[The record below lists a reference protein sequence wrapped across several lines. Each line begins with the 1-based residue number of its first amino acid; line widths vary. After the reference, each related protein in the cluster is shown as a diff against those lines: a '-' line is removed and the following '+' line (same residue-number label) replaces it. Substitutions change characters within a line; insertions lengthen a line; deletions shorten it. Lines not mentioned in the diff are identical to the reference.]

1 MTQLFTHLRS
11 AAGRA
16 LVSRLA
22 LVAVVL
28 GAALI
33 AAACEKPDAA
43 HVTSPS
49 VRALLGTTEGN
60 VRYESFT
67 PPPPDTP
74 APDGWSV
81 DLGNVRFEHL
91 ENGAPTIQVVT
102 QISSSPGPG
111 MALWLSGPEGP
122 VWQWSGGTAREY
134 NGVVCFQVRVE
145 EDGAV
150 VPLGE
155 GPLKFTMAFVEQES
169 GEVIVAKTID
179 VAGFVPDLEG
189 PLPGPEADA
198 GRVLLGC
205 PRAPV

>member
-1 MTQLFTHLRS
+1 MARVMS
-11 AAGRA
+11 RA
-16 LVSRLA
+16 VLLCVM
-22 LVAVVL
+22 L
-28 GAALI
+28 GAAFV
-33 AAACEKPDAA
+33 AAACSKPDAA

-67 PPPPDTP
+67 QPPPDTP
-74 APDGWSV
+74 AAPGWSV
-81 DLGNVRFEHL
+81 DVGNARFEKL

-102 QISSSPGPG
+102 QVKSSPGPG
-111 MALWLSGPEGP
+111 LELWLSGPDGP
-122 VWQWSGGTAREY
+122 VWQWSGGSAREY
-134 NGVVCFQVRVE
+134 NGVVCFQVRLE

-150 VPLGE
+150 MPLGE
-155 GPLKFTMAFVEQES
+155 GPLALTLAFTDPGT
-169 GEVIVAKTID
+169 GEVVFAKTIH

-189 PLPGPEADA
+189 PLPGPDADA